1 MSLRVVVGVHQ
12 LAEIGKATN
21 EVEADLRERMQT
33 VDATSKRA
41 SQAESQAA
49 RERELLQAKRRL
61 TAALNNAKAA
71 LATARQERA
80 GDGADNDDDDDD
92 DDDRGVASL
101 RAQISKWKEK
111 VRAREESIQERSK
124 KRMRVADSDPTTR
137 TMTQEVRLVICV
149 FSPLFAFT
157 YKSRGFSIF

>member
-1 MSLRVVVGVHQ
+1 MGLHQ

-92 DDDRGVASL
+92 DDRGVASL

-137 TMTQEVRLVICV
+137 TMTQEVRFVICLLRSSHLLTSHV
-149 FSPLFAFT
+149 FVCCC
-157 YKSRGFSIF
+157 